1 MQEKKYLISVS
12 GLYPN
17 ALLRQVQAELSE
29 FVTNA
34 IPPAPTNISFL
45 YSSLWLFREPWERW
59 RRSPMFIVIHIVNI
73 RAMLK
78 NRGMSVWPWLGRGPT
93 SIFN

>member
-1 MQEKKYLISVS
+1 VREQARNCEVYDRPRLALRMQMVNKNAGEKYLISVS

-34 IPPAPTNISFL
+34 IPPAPTNISF
-45 YSSLWLFREPWERW
+45 S
-59 RRSPMFIVIHIVNI
+59 
-73 RAMLK
+73 RAP
-78 NRGMSVWPWLGRGPT
+78 VP
-93 SIFN
+93 